1 MRHVRLRWLLSLD
14 KWVPWRLRP
23 QWLDV
28 EQISSSVRV
37 WLNSVVWSLSVPN
50 VWKVSVLTY
59 KFVAVLDVRVTLVC
73 LNSLYPLKMMWLKN
87 TVHLGFTVLT
97 KNTPLV
103 ITSSQK
109 NWQVVSIVNWLKK
122 PKKLVKVPVVPHV
135 VRLLNLQK
143 VWTSNVRWFMHN
155 VTASSI
161 TIKVWTLLSTRFL
174 MTLLTR
180 LWLRKISQ
188 KRKIFTTLSCGIS
201 ASASMKFL
209 RIWTSTI
216 VRKSWNSS
224 TSLLIVNLM
233 LRSRSWK
240 PRNLTSISN
249 AYPCLRL
256 WMTTGWSR

>member
-1 MRHVRLRWLLSLD
+1 MRHVKLRWLLSQD
-14 KWVPWRLRP
+14 KWVPWRLRL

-59 KFVAVLDVRVTLVC
+59 KFVAVLDVRVTRVC
-73 LNSLYPLKMMWLKN
+73 LNSSSPLKMMWLKN
-87 TVHLGFTVLT
+87 TVHLGSIVLT

-103 ITSSQK
+103 ITSSLR
-109 NWQVVSIVNWLKK
+109 NWQAVSIVNWLKK
-122 PKKLVKVPVVPHV
+122 PKKPVKVLVVPHV
-135 VRLLNLQK
+135 VRPLNLQK
-143 VWTSNVRWFMHN
+143 VWISNVRWSTRN

-174 MTLLTR
+174 TTSSTR
-180 LWLRKISQ
+180 LWLRRISQ
-188 KRKIFTTLSCGIS
+188 KRKIFTTLSCVIS

-224 TSLLIVNLM
+224 TSLPIVNLM
-233 LRSRSWK
+233 LKSRSWR
-240 PRNLTSISN
+240 PRN
-249 AYPCLRL
+249 
-256 WMTTGWSR
+256 